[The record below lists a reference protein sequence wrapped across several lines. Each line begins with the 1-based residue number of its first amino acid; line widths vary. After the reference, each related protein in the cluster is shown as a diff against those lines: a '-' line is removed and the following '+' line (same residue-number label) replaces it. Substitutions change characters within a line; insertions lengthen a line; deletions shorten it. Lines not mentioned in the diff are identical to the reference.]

1 MHTDPMRKL
10 IAISDYCERKY
21 KENRGQDDIEK
32 ERESDRE
39 TERQRQNVI
48 ERSLNLYTI
57 FI

>member
-32 ERESDRE
+32 D
-39 TERQRQNVI
+39 
-48 ERSLNLYTI
+48 
-57 FI
+57 